1 MLMQCSCDRTL
12 APHSVMLIFFCT
24 LLFLL
29 QPSPLFEL
37 GLLKPDSSP
46 TTVSPT
52 QVAQTPMLTP
62 QQALER
68 FFTTPAVQADW
79 FAPPFLQHISVSQI
93 EGVLSQVTQNLGD
106 YQSVATTETGF
117 EIRFEQGTVPAQIQL
132 NGNGQIISLFFQPA
146 VTPISPEEAASAMQ
160 SAPYPTSL
168 LILKN
173 GTEQANVNADEP
185 LAVGSAFKLAVL
197 ATLQEQIRAED
208 RSWDTVIELK
218 PEWKSLPS
226 GILQDWSAGSV
237 LTLETLATLMISISD
252 NTATDAL
259 INIVGRDNIE
269 ALTPHNQPFLTTR
282 EFFTLK
288 NPANADWL
296 ERYRQGDL
304 EAQRQVLTE
313 VPNLPPPD
321 ASVFAGN
328 PVSIDIEW
336 FFTGREL
343 CQLIEQVAP
352 LSAMRVNPGVAN
364 PADWQQI
371 AFKGG
376 SEPGVLNL
384 TTWLVDEAG
393 DTYCITTTWNNPD
406 QALDETALSQ
416 FHQSAIAGLK
426 MD

>member
-1 MLMQCSCDRTL
+1 
-12 APHSVMLIFFCT
+12 MLIFFCT

-29 QPSPLFEL
+29 QPNPLVEL
-37 GLLKPDSSP
+37 GLLKPDSLP
-46 TTVSPT
+46 ATVLST
-52 QVAQTPMLTP
+52 QMAQTPMLTP

-68 FFTTPAVQADW
+68 FFTVPEIQADW
-79 FAPPFLQHISVSQI
+79 FAPPFLQQVSISQI
-93 EGVLSQVTQNLGD
+93 EGVISEVARNLGE
-106 YQSVATTETGF
+106 YQGVVETESGF

-132 NGNGQIISLFFQPA
+132 NENGQIISLFFQPA

-173 GTEQANVNADEP
+173 GAEQANVNADEP

-197 ATLQEQIRAED
+197 TALQEQIQAGEL
-208 RSWDTVIELK
+208 SWDTVVELK

-226 GILQDWSAGSV
+226 GMLQDWPAGSA
-237 LTLETLATLMISISD
+237 LTIETLATLMISISD

-269 ALTPHNQPFLTTR
+269 ALTPRNQPFLTTR

-296 ERYRQGDL
+296 ARYRQGDL
-304 EAQRQVLTE
+304 ESQRQVLTE
-313 VPNLPPPD
+313 VPNLPPPS

-328 PVSIDIEW
+328 PVSTDIEW
-336 FFTGREL
+336 FFTSREL
-343 CQLIEQVAP
+343 CQLMEQVAP

-364 PADWQQI
+364 RADWQQI

-416 FHQSAIAGLK
+416 FHRSAIAGLK